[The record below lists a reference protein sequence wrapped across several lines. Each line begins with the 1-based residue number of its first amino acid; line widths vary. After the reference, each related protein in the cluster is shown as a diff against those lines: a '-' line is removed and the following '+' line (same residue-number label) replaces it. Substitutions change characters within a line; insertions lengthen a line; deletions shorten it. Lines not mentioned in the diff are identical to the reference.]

1 MEVVSSVL
9 RFRTKGHTD
18 IINLTESVAETL
30 SQSNLREGTVTI
42 SAIGSTTGIT
52 TLEFEPGLAQ
62 TDVAAMLEEIAP
74 YNRNYAHNATWGDD
88 NGAAHLR
95 SALIGTSKTVPFVDA
110 QLMLGTWQQIVFID
124 FDTRPRE
131 RQVVVQV
138 MGK

>member
-1 MEVVSSVL
+1 M